1 MNFKQR
7 SRSGFKEK
15 SSDLRKVI
23 TVSGCMFLLLTVEG
37 SNLWANSFM
46 NPSQQVIKL
55 SSKMQDVTVQ
65 EVLASVE
72 QQTDY
77 HFTYNPMQIG
87 ADRRVTIDLNNKSVT
102 EILDELFLGKK
113 VQYVVEGNNIVLF
126 ADNKRVNLKGGNQQ
140 KTKVVKGT
148 VKDNTGE
155 VVIGA
160 NVIDLSAPSN
170 GTITDMDGNF
180 SLQVSDDTRLQIS
193 YIGYN
198 SKEVSVKG
206 VTDLQIILDE
216 DSKALEEVVVVG
228 YGTQKKVN
236 LTGSV
241 SSVNSEEIKDRVQN
255 DVLSSI
261 QGTVPGVT
269 VVSRPGKDASIN
281 FRGRGNL
288 GTSEPLYVIDGA
300 IANAAFFSNLD
311 PNSIE
316 SISFLKDAASSAI
329 YGSRAAY
336 GVVLVTTKQ
345 GKDGRMDVSY
355 SGMVGMKAPTYKAD
369 LVNSWE
375 YAELY
380 NEALYNT
387 NPSGGKNQGFTNEQ
401 IELFRNGSQPD
412 LYPNTNWMDL
422 LFDDWAVT
430 TKHSLNFSGGTKK
443 LRYFAG
449 LGYIYDTENL
459 RNRDVRRYNLNLN
472 VSSDV
477 TDWLTFRGGVK
488 YIQRKKDINGGTPSF
503 NNILI
508 VPSTFVAKQSN
519 GEWGSVESGHEAS
532 GTFAGG
538 NPLRA
543 YSTGDWT
550 KIQIEHSMYE
560 LAFDLKPI
568 KGLVLTGQATYE
580 TYAYKDKV
588 YTSLKDEIPSFLNP
602 GSFIGGTGNTINS
615 MEVNWKSH
623 NFLTYTGT
631 ANYSWTK
638 DIHSFSVLAG
648 VSYEHYNEETLMGSR
663 QDFPADSFE
672 DMSAGATSGSLYK
685 NGSGMQEYKM
695 FSYFG
700 RVNYTLMD
708 RYMFEANFRADASS
722 RFHADNRW
730 GYFPSF
736 SAGWRISEEAFMENT
751 RNVLDNLKLRVS
763 YGTLG
768 NINNVGNYDY
778 FQNYGGDS
786 YYSFGNAPAKVIGET
801 KPANPSLGWEK
812 VALTDV
818 GLDFDLWNGKLSG
831 TADYYVKNTSDIL
844 LAYNVPLET
853 GITNAPSQNVAKVRN
868 KGFELTLSHR
878 NQINKFTYMVSAN
891 IATNHNEITNL
902 ASSNDIIN
910 NLDGGHGVAKYILRE
925 GESIGSFYGFKSD
938 GLYTQEEIDAGH
950 YYTYGGV
957 TPNAGDTKFV
967 PQRDLKWGEEITDD
981 DRTIIGCE
989 VPDFTYGINLS
1000 MNYENFELSVFG
1012 QGVSGADVA
1021 FEVYQVHPFF
1031 HGQDNPRAYHLGR
1044 WTEENPNPNAI
1055 YPRIYTASSPHT
1067 TYNRAFNDYQI
1078 FDADYFRIKTIS
1090 FGYSVPKETVARL
1103 GLSSLKLYVTG
1114 ENLFTIRADHKMKDF
1129 DPEST
1134 SSTIQAL
1141 GTKSLAFG
1149 VNVSF

>member
-180 SLQVSDDTRLQIS
+180 SLQVSYDTRLQIS

-708 RYMFEANFRADASS
+708 RYMFDANFRADASS

-751 RNVLDNLKLRVS
+751 RNVLDNLKLRAS

-786 YYSFGNAPAKVIGET
+786 
-801 KPANPSLGWEK
+801 
-812 VALTDV
+812 
-818 GLDFDLWNGKLSG
+818 
-831 TADYYVKNTSDIL
+831 
-844 LAYNVPLET
+844 
-853 GITNAPSQNVAKVRN
+853 
-868 KGFELTLSHR
+868 
-878 NQINKFTYMVSAN
+878 
-891 IATNHNEITNL
+891 
-902 ASSNDIIN
+902 
-910 NLDGGHGVAKYILRE
+910 
-925 GESIGSFYGFKSD
+925 
-938 GLYTQEEIDAGH
+938 
-950 YYTYGGV
+950 
-957 TPNAGDTKFV
+957 
-967 PQRDLKWGEEITDD
+967 
-981 DRTIIGCE
+981 
-989 VPDFTYGINLS
+989 
-1000 MNYENFELSVFG
+1000 
-1012 QGVSGADVA
+1012 
-1021 FEVYQVHPFF
+1021 
-1031 HGQDNPRAYHLGR
+1031 
-1044 WTEENPNPNAI
+1044 
-1055 YPRIYTASSPHT
+1055 
-1067 TYNRAFNDYQI
+1067 
-1078 FDADYFRIKTIS
+1078 
-1090 FGYSVPKETVARL
+1090 
-1103 GLSSLKLYVTG
+1103 
-1114 ENLFTIRADHKMKDF
+1114 
-1129 DPEST
+1129 
-1134 SSTIQAL
+1134 
-1141 GTKSLAFG
+1141 
-1149 VNVSF
+1149 

>member
-1 MNFKQR
+1 M
-7 SRSGFKEK
+7 
-15 SSDLRKVI
+15 
-23 TVSGCMFLLLTVEG
+23 
-37 SNLWANSFM
+37 
-46 NPSQQVIKL
+46 
-55 SSKMQDVTVQ
+55 
-65 EVLASVE
+65 
-72 QQTDY
+72 
-77 HFTYNPMQIG
+77 
-87 ADRRVTIDLNNKSVT
+87 
-102 EILDELFLGKK
+102 
-113 VQYVVEGNNIVLF
+113 
-126 ADNKRVNLKGGNQQ
+126 
-140 KTKVVKGT
+140 
-148 VKDNTGE
+148 
-155 VVIGA
+155 
-160 NVIDLSAPSN
+160 
-170 GTITDMDGNF
+170 
-180 SLQVSDDTRLQIS
+180 
-193 YIGYN
+193 
-198 SKEVSVKG
+198 
-206 VTDLQIILDE
+206 
-216 DSKALEEVVVVG
+216 
-228 YGTQKKVN
+228 
-236 LTGSV
+236 
-241 SSVNSEEIKDRVQN
+241 
-255 DVLSSI
+255 
-261 QGTVPGVT
+261 
-269 VVSRPGKDASIN
+269 
-281 FRGRGNL
+281 
-288 GTSEPLYVIDGA
+288 
-300 IANAAFFSNLD
+300 
-311 PNSIE
+311 
-316 SISFLKDAASSAI
+316 
-329 YGSRAAY
+329 
-336 GVVLVTTKQ
+336 
-345 GKDGRMDVSY
+345 
-355 SGMVGMKAPTYKAD
+355 
-369 LVNSWE
+369 
-375 YAELY
+375 
-380 NEALYNT
+380 
-387 NPSGGKNQGFTNEQ
+387 
-401 IELFRNGSQPD
+401 
-412 LYPNTNWMDL
+412 
-422 LFDDWAVT
+422 
-430 TKHSLNFSGGTKK
+430 
-443 LRYFAG
+443 
-449 LGYIYDTENL
+449 
-459 RNRDVRRYNLNLN
+459 N

-477 TDWLTFRGGVK
+477 TDWLIFRGGVK

-580 TYAYKDKV
+580 TYTYKDKI

-615 MEVNWKSH
+615 MNVNWMSH

-648 VSYEHYNEETLMGSR
+648 VSYEHYNEETLTGSR

-672 DMSAGATSGSLYK
+672 DLSAGAASGSLYK

-722 RFHADNRW
+722 RFHVDNRW

-751 RNVLDNLKLRVS
+751 RSILDNLKLRAS

-778 FQNYGGDS
+778 FQNYGGNS
-786 YYSFGNAPAKVIGET
+786 YYSFGNVPAKVIGET
-801 KPANPSLGWEK
+801 KPANSSLGWEK

-878 NQINKFTYMVSAN
+878 NQINKFSYMISAN

-902 ASSNDIIN
+902 ASSNDIIS
-910 NLDGGHGVAKYILRE
+910 NLNGGHGVAKYILRE
-925 GESIGSFYGFKSD
+925 GESIGSFYGFKSK

-957 TPNAGDTKFV
+957 TPNAGDTKFI
-967 PQRDLKWGEEITDD
+967 PQRELKWGEEITDN

-989 VPDFTYGINLS
+989 VPNFTYGINLS
-1000 MNYENFELSVFG
+1000 MNYNNFELSVFG

-1044 WTEENPNPNAI
+1044 WTEKNPNPNAI

-1090 FGYSVPKETVARL
+1090 FGYNVPKDVVTRL